1 MSGYENF
8 RFVVQILFSTLQ
20 EKKLCDR
27 LFDTFHTIVVVESS
41 TYLTSKVATI
51 SALYFVIFHFSCS
64 GNLSGRL
71 SRWLQLIFPLKV
83 AFFRKGVSFFRS
95 PNLEKNILQKTILSL
110 KFKFPANNTLLLL
123 AGNLNFKLR
132 IVFWNIFFL
141 RFGL

>member
-71 SRWLQLIFPLKV
+71 SRWLQLIFPLAVSEKYQQSNRTKITSYMYKV
-83 AFFRKGVSFFRS
+83 EKSVLTTIFTLAKINLLYMKNAGTQWTMVSY
-95 PNLEKNILQKTILSL
+95 
-110 KFKFPANNTLLLL
+110 FK
-123 AGNLNFKLR
+123 K
-132 IVFWNIFFL
+132 
-141 RFGL
+141 